1 MVVGCHVRDEPVTN
15 PPRPASYRLPATT
28 YQLVAV
34 ILFAIPLPASAQP
47 KPVLSDQEILIQL
60 ERDWHAA
67 FLARDVATIATL
79 LADDFI
85 VTYGDGGRG
94 DKAKELALTAEFN
107 QQVDSSVQ
115 EDFIVKIH
123 RDTAVV
129 WFTQRM
135 VGPVQGKPTE
145 LRYRYMDVWVFRD
158 GRWQCIASQ
167 STRVADPKG

>member
-1 MVVGCHVRDEPVTN
+1 MIR
-15 PPRPASYRLPATT
+15 RLMLCCA
-28 YQLVAV
+28 VAV
-34 ILFAIPLPASAQP
+34 IASAATPASQQ
-47 KPVLSDQEILIQL
+47 KPVRSDQEILIQL

-67 FLARDVATIATL
+67 FLRRDVKTIANL

-85 VTYGDGGRG
+85 VTYGDGARG
-94 DKAKELALTAEFN
+94 DKARELALVAEFN
-107 QQVDSSVQ
+107 QQIDSAAQ

-145 LRYRYMDVWVFRD
+145 VAYQYIDVWVLRD

-167 STRVADPKG
+167 STRLTAPRA

>member
-1 MVVGCHVRDEPVTN
+1 MTWRLALCCALAVVSSAATFAFQSAPVR
-15 PPRPASYRLPATT
+15 
-28 YQLVAV
+28 
-34 ILFAIPLPASAQP
+34 
-47 KPVLSDQEILIQL
+47 SDQEILVQL

-67 FLARDVATIATL
+67 FLRKDVQTIANL

-85 VTYGDGGRG
+85 ATYGDGARG
-94 DKAKELALTAEFN
+94 DKTKELALVAEFN
-107 QQVDSSVQ
+107 QQIDSASQ

-129 WFTQRM
+129 WFTVRM

-145 LRYRYMDVWVFRD
+145 VAYRYIDVWVLRD

-167 STRVADPKG
+167 STKLTAPQG